1 MKNILL
7 MITFAI
13 LASTY
18 SEKSQAQNIAKSL
31 CEYVSADDKSRL
43 RSFLKTNKLK
53 IRNIFDDVKCNG
65 QNLVAFAGTN
75 NALKT
80 GSLMLAKLPKSRVED
95 LLTTITSP
103 ELSAAAQK
111 RING

>member
-1 MKNILL
+1 MKNITLI
-7 MITFAI
+7 ITFALLI
-13 LASTY
+13 TTY
-18 SEKSQAQNIAKSL
+18 SQNSQAQNFAQSL
-31 CEYVSADDKSRL
+31 CEYVSVDDKSRL
-43 RSFLKTNKLK
+43 RSFLKSNKLK

-80 GSLMLAKLPKSRVED
+80 GGLMLAKLPKSRVEE
-95 LLTTITSP
+95 LLATITSA
-103 ELSAAAQK
+103 ELTAAAIK

>member
-80 GSLMLAKLPKSRVED
+80 GELMLAKLPKSRVED